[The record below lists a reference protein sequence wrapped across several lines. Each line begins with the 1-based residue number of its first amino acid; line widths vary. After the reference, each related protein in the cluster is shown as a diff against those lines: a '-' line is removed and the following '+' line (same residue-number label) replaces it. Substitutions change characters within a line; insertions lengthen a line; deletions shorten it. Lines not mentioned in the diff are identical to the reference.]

1 MNENYLYY
9 LGLDLGSNSVGWA
22 VTDEDYNIIRKKG
35 KALWGIRLFEQ
46 ADTAADRR
54 AKRAMRRRM
63 ERKKQRVDILQE
75 LFAEEIAKVDPTFYI
90 RLNESRLYSEDKSE
104 NAREKFLL
112 FNDRGFTDKE
122 YHMKYPTV
130 FHLRKELIDNAGAHD
145 IRLVYLAIHH
155 IIKNRGH
162 FLIDG
167 NINNAKSFTATF
179 ERLRQ
184 TVYDELSIEIRC
196 ELEKEFERILRDK
209 RLAKSVKAKELAKL
223 LDEDLKEYDK
233 EEYKTKKSA
242 AEQICK
248 LIAGNSGDMKKL
260 FGDEAAEGLEKKN
273 FKFSD
278 AKYEDE
284 IHDELEDKLPE
295 KCFVV
300 DVIKAVYDWSIL
312 VDILDGEENLSD
324 AKVNQYNHHKENL
337 AILKKFMKKYCD
349 AQTYKTFFNDY
360 NSKVNYV
367 NYIGSVEKNGKKY
380 SAKRCSTED
389 FYKELKSL
397 LKDKKVDAADKNSYD
412 TLIEE
417 IDNQS
422 LLPLQRSKDN
432 GVIPNQVHKAELEK
446 ILENAKGYLSFLSV
460 PDEDGIT
467 VAAKIISLF
476 SFRVPYYV
484 GPLSD
489 RHIDEGAN
497 VWIKRK
503 KEGRIYP
510 WNFEEMVDKE
520 ASNQKFIERM
530 TNKCTYLFGEDVVPK
545 SSLIYSKYMVLNELN
560 NLKIRG
566 NKISVELKQELY
578 KELFEKHTKVTGK
591 MLLSYLKQQDES
603 IAAEDLS
610 GFDKD
615 FKASLNS
622 YLDFSKKVFGN
633 AVSEDKVKSMIEDI
647 IRWKTIYGDDTKM
660 LKAVVKNRYN
670 DAIDNEKLK
679 NICKFRYS
687 GWGNFSEKFLKGII
701 GANKETGEV
710 FSIIK
715 ALWETNDNLMQLLS
729 DRYTFREEIDKY
741 NADVAG
747 EITEIT
753 YESLFKDIYTSPMN
767 KRTIWQTVQI
777 AEEIKK
783 VMGCAPAKIF
793 IEMARENETDEQ
805 KQRNKGKR
813 NPRKDRLLELY
824 AGCKKDARD
833 WTKEI
838 SDRDD
843 RDFNSI
849 KLFLYYTQ
857 QGRCM
862 YTGEPI
868 DLDELMSSSS
878 KWDRD
883 HIYPQSKIKDDS
895 LDNLV
900 LVKRD
905 FNAKKDNEIISPEIQ
920 KKMKSW
926 WAELLRDNFISKKKY
941 DRLTK
946 TGAFSQEEL
955 GGFISRQLVETRQS
969 TKVVADLFKKLYMGT
984 DIVYVKANLVS
995 QFRHDNLKMLK
1006 SRRLNDYH
1014 HAKDAY
1020 LNIVVGNVYNAK
1032 FTNNPMRWLK
1042 ENYKTNYSINKVFD
1056 FDVKRGNTLVWQ
1068 APDKG
1073 SGAGGTI
1080 EKIRETMKK
1089 NNILYTEYTYCE
1101 KGKLFEETLHSK
1113 NSGSVIRLKKD
1124 LPTEKYG
1131 GYKKSLTAYFSLI
1144 EAEKDNKKIKN
1155 IIGVPIYIA
1164 NMLGHNPNAF
1174 IDYCENIKGLKKVKV
1189 LKEKIK
1195 KNSLLV
1201 VDGFPMRIRDDDGS
1215 KNIGLKG
1222 NVQLIV
1228 NENIAEYIRFI
1239 EKYMDKNMEYE
1250 LDKKFDNLDD
1260 IKLNSVYDALCDK
1273 LNNSIYKKR
1282 PANKGK
1288 DLIKA
1293 KDAFMSLNLKEK
1305 VVVCNQILNMLRCD
1319 IATTADLKLIG
1330 DGPKVGNMAIN
1341 KNTLCKGEL
1350 FIVNQSVTG
1359 IFENKIKL

>member
-1 MNENYLYY
+1 MKENYLYY

-22 VTDEDYNIIRKKG
+22 VTDEEYNIVRRKG

-46 ADTAADRR
+46 ADTAAERR
-54 AKRAMRRRM
+54 IKRALRRRL
-63 ERKKQRVDILQE
+63 ERRKQRIDILQE
-75 LFAEEIAKVDPTFYI
+75 LFAEEMAKVDSTFYI
-90 RLNESRLYSEDKSE
+90 RLNESRLHAEDKSE
-104 NAREKFLL
+104 NAGEKFLL
-112 FNDRGFTDKE
+112 FNDSDFTDKE
-122 YHMKYPTV
+122 YHMQYPTI
-130 FHLRKELIDNAGAHD
+130 FHLRKELIHSEEAQD
-145 IRLVYLAIHH
+145 IRLVYLAVHH

-167 NINNAKSFTATF
+167 NINNARSFKTTF
-179 ERLRQ
+179 EKLRQ
-184 TVYDELSIEIRC
+184 TVSDELNIEIRG
-196 ELEKEFERILRDK
+196 ELEEEFERILRNK
-209 RLAKSVKAKELAKL
+209 RLAKSVKAKELTKL
-223 LDEDLKEYDK
+223 LEEDLKNYDK
-233 EEYKTKKSA
+233 EEYKIKKSA

-248 LIAGNSGDMKKL
+248 LVVGNSGDMKKL
-260 FGDEAAEGLEKKN
+260 FGDEGEALDKSS

-278 AKYEDE
+278 AKYEEE

-295 KCFVV
+295 RCFVV

-312 VDILDGEENLSD
+312 VDILDGEEYLSD
-324 AKVNQYNHHKENL
+324 AKVKQYNHHKENL
-337 AILKKFMKKYCD
+337 AALKKLMKKYCD
-349 AQTYKTFFNDY
+349 SETYRAFFNDY
-360 NSKVNYV
+360 NSKTNYV

-389 FYKELKSL
+389 FYKELRNI
-397 LKDKKVDAADKNSYD
+397 LKDKKVDKADEKIYE
-412 TLIEE
+412 TLLEE
-417 IDNQS
+417 IENQS

-432 GVIPNQVHKAELEK
+432 SVLPNQVHKAELEI
-446 ILENAKGYLSFLSV
+446 ILENAKRYLPFLSV
-460 PDEDGIT
+460 PDENGRT
-467 VAAKIISLF
+467 VAEKIISLF
-476 SFRVPYYV
+476 SFRIPYYV

-489 RHIDEGAN
+489 RHINQGAN

-503 KEGRIYP
+503 KDGRIYP
-510 WNFEEMVDKE
+510 WNFEEMVDEE
-520 ASNQKFIERM
+520 ASNEKFIERM

-545 SSLIYSKYMVLNELN
+545 NSLIYSKYMVLNELN

-566 NKISVELKQELY
+566 NKIPVELKQELY
-578 KELFEKHTKVTGK
+578 RELFEKHTRVTGK
-591 MLLSYLKQQDES
+591 MLLGYMKQHDES
-603 IAAEDLS
+603 IVPEDLS

-622 YLDFSKKVFGN
+622 YLDFSKKVFGD
-633 AVSEDKVKSMIEDI
+633 AVYEDKVKSIIEDI
-647 IRWKTIYGDDTKM
+647 IRWKTIYGDDNRMFKT
-660 LKAVVKNRYN
+660 VVRKKYA
-670 DAIDNEKLK
+670 DAIDDEKLK
-679 NICKFRYS
+679 QICKFRYS
-687 GWGNFSEKFLKGII
+687 GWGNFSEKFLKGIM
-701 GANKETGEV
+701 GADKETGET
-710 FSIIK
+710 FSIIE

-729 DRYTFREEIDKY
+729 DRYTFKEEIDKY
-741 NADVAG
+741 NAEASG
-747 EITEIT
+747 IITEIS
-753 YESLFKDIYTSPMN
+753 YETLFKDIYTSPMN

-777 AEEIKK
+777 AEEIKE

-793 IEMARENETDEQ
+793 IEMARENESDEQ

-813 NPRKDRLLELY
+813 NPRKEKLLELY
-824 AGCKKDARD
+824 AGCKKDSRD

-838 SDRDD
+838 SDKED
-843 RDFNSI
+843 RGFNSI

-868 DLDELMSSSS
+868 DLDELMSSGSR
-878 KWDRD
+878 WDRD

-900 LVKRD
+900 LVNRVD
-905 FNAKKDNEIISPEIQ
+905 NAKKDNGIISSEIQ
-920 KKMKSW
+920 KKMGGW
-926 WAELLRDNFISKKKY
+926 WKELLNDGFISKKKY

-946 TGAFSQEEL
+946 TGEFSQEEL

-969 TKVVADLFKKLYMGT
+969 TKVVADLFKKLYT
-984 DIVYVKANLVS
+984 DSYIVYVKANLVS
-995 QFRHDNLKMLK
+995 QFRHDNLKLLK

-1020 LNIVVGNVYNAK
+1020 LNIVVGNVYDAK

-1042 ENYKTNYSINKVFD
+1042 ENYKTNYSINRVFD
-1056 FDVKRGNTLVWQ
+1056 FDVKSRDKTVWE
-1068 APDKG
+1068 APDKA
-1073 SGAGGTI
+1073 SGTGGTI
-1080 EKIRETMKK
+1080 ERIRETMRK
-1089 NNILYTEYTYCE
+1089 NNILYTEYTYCG

-1144 EAEKDNKKIKN
+1144 EAEKGNKKIKN

-1164 NMLGHNPNAF
+1164 NILGHNPNAF
-1174 IDYCENIKGLKKVKV
+1174 IEYCENIKGLKNVRV
-1189 LKEKIK
+1189 LREKIK
-1195 KNSLLV
+1195 KNSLII
-1201 VDGFPMRIRDDDGS
+1201 VDGFPMRIRDDDGIN
-1215 KNIGLKG
+1215 NIGLKG

-1228 NENIAEYIRFI
+1228 NENIAEYIRLM
-1239 EKYMDKNMEYE
+1239 EKYIDKNSEYE
-1250 LDKKFDNLDD
+1250 PDEKFYNLDD

-1273 LNNSIYKKR
+1273 LCNSIYRNR

-1293 KDAFMSLNLKEK
+1293 KEAFLDLNLKDK

-1319 IATTADLKLIG
+1319 IATTADLRLIG
-1330 DGPKVGNMAIN
+1330 EGIKAGNIAVN
-1341 KNTLCKGEL
+1341 KNTLCKGEIVL
-1350 FIVNQSVTG
+1350 VNQSVTG